1 MQNVM
6 RRGGRGVGAL
16 GMSRLHRLPGLR
28 QLALLNQLKGMP
40 PEDLAKLFGL
50 PKDMGAG
57 AVPAAGGKGSH
68 SAALARQR
76 LMGMGGP
83 PPRQMSD
90 EEKRRLREERE
101 KERQNKK
108 KKRRREVDRPK

>member
-1 MQNVM
+1 MI
-6 RRGGRGVGAL
+6 RRPPRSAL
-16 GMSRLHRLPGLR
+16 FPYT
-28 QLALLNQLKGMP
+28 AL
-40 PEDLAKLFGL
+40 FRS
-50 PKDMGAG
+50 GAG

-90 EEKRRLREERE
+90 EEKRRPREKRK

-108 KKRRREVDRPK
+108 KNPRRESPRPPIGNTFLAWTTMAPSEAASLNWQGKFCEGPQAPS

>member
-1 MQNVM
+1 MI
-6 RRGGRGVGAL
+6 RRPPRSAL
-16 GMSRLHRLPGLR
+16 FPYT
-28 QLALLNQLKGMP
+28 AL
-40 PEDLAKLFGL
+40 FRS
-50 PKDMGAG
+50 GAG

-90 EEKRRLREERE
+90 EEKRRLRGKRE
-101 KERQNKK
+101 KERDGESTRLNSSHDQISDAVFCFKK
-108 KKRRREVDRPK
+108 KNIIQ